1 MVRGERE
8 RSRLIPELNRF
19 PAANPSRTASII
31 FQESTLTK
39 ESVQDCGAEPDL
51 GRPYPLFGP
60 QPRGLSRSGP
70 SILPDHFAGAGAGTA
85 DGATALLLMIPAAGA
100 VAAG

>member
-31 FQESTLTK
+31 FQESKLTK
-39 ESVQDCGAEPDL
+39 ESVQIAAPNLILADL
-51 GRPYPLFGP
+51 TPFW
-60 QPRGLSRSGP
+60 
-70 SILPDHFAGAGAGTA
+70 
-85 DGATALLLMIPAAGA
+85 
-100 VAAG
+100 